1 MHTITSARLDSAAVV
16 IFVKIGFLQS
26 RPGPELT
33 AARLPPEAQRT
44 ALRTDARGS
53 RRASG
58 RPLAPDAQPAAFP
71 GAGGRPAPDPPAPRQ
86 PARPPRS
93 PSRRARRVPPG
104 ERATAHFAPRE
115 SAGAAALGTAPSPLP
130 ARLPDSAP
138 AALVS
143 PTARPLRP
151 PVAWAPAHTRAGP
164 PGRRQRRREGCRE
177 PGDGHEAPAA
187 TQADT
192 ALPRDAGDD
201 EGRPARRGCG
211 RGPEA
216 ARAGEPLPEPPS
228 RPPSRTHGPRCGPP
242 HAAPAPRPTS
252 DAAHTRRVHTAR
264 EHHGALPAA
273 SFSTAPAG
281 PGRAAGRG
289 CQGGG
294 RPRSREDGER
304 PRGPAPPWASP
315 HPRPAAQGA
324 RRPPPPGPAPPPPP
338 AMESPARAGRPG
350 LGTAPRRPRLTRL
363 EAGARTEAD
372 PTCGSRRRPLSA
384 RRRRPPPPTVTGRAP
399 TVIPPRIPPRRDF
412 APDAGPQ
419 RTPALLLPQSRAA
432 RRPLGV
438 CRGLPRVGDCGTR
451 AEVGTALFFW
461 ADGH

>member
-1 MHTITSARLDSAAVV
+1 MSAPPPTSPLGKVPEPPLWGRRPHRCRHVCPTARWPHSSAPQP
-16 IFVKIGFLQS
+16 GPSGRQ
-26 RPGPELT
+26 RPG
-33 AARLPPEAQRT
+33 LPPAHAQ
-44 ALRTDARGS
+44 
-53 RRASG
+53 
-58 RPLAPDAQPAAFP
+58 
-71 GAGGRPAPDPPAPRQ
+71 GRPADA
-86 PARPPRS
+86 
-93 PSRRARRVPPG
+93 
-104 ERATAHFAPRE
+104 
-115 SAGAAALGTAPSPLP
+115 SAGGKAVASPGTDTGT
-130 ARLPDSAP
+130 R
-138 AALVS
+138 
-143 PTARPLRP
+143 RPRP
-151 PVAWAPAHTRAGP
+151 RKQTRRCPGTRGTTRGGP
-164 PGRRQRRREGCRE
+164 PG
-177 PGDGHEAPAA
+177 
-187 TQADT
+187 
-192 ALPRDAGDD
+192 
-201 EGRPARRGCG
+201 
-211 RGPEA
+211 
-216 ARAGEPLPEPPS
+216 ARAGSRCPS
-228 RPPSRTHGPRCGPP
+228 PRPDRHPGPTGPAAARP

-252 DAAHTRRVHTAR
+252 DAAHTRRVHTTR

-273 SFSTAPAG
+273 SFPTAPAG
-281 PGRAAGRG
+281 PGRAAERG

-304 PRGPAPPWASP
+304 PRGPAPPWTAP
-315 HPRPAAQGA
+315 RPRPAAQGP
-324 RRPPPPGPAPPPPP
+324 RRPPPPGPTPPPPP

-363 EAGARTEAD
+363 EPGARAEAD

-384 RRRRPPPPTVTGRAP
+384 RRRRRPPPPTVTGRAP